1 MTVLSKFSRLTDPE
15 LSYWSKLP
23 QDVLEMVLKQP
34 QLVARENFDACMREF
49 KYGRRRRQYDTFAEL
64 YRYDPDCYFGYL
76 CFGYGFLR
84 LLPYF
89 GSGRGQ
95 RIGSRS
101 YVQAVSGV
109 LVDKNRYRSADR
121 TTSMNVFGLQL
132 CFCDYHSLGFN
143 TRRYFDCYITHDD
156 LNVAINDNQLNIRKS
171 LKKEEKQ
178 KAIFSMWRQCDN
190 KSRGEKRKFD
200 G

>member
-1 MTVLSKFSRLTDPE
+1 M
-15 LSYWSKLP
+15 P
-23 QDVLEMVLKQP
+23 QDVLKTVLKQP
-34 QLVARENFDACMREF
+34 EIIARENFDACMREF

-64 YRYDPDCYFGYL
+64 YDENPDSHPSYL
-76 CFGYGFLR
+76 YLSFGYGYLR
-84 LLPYF
+84 LLPYI
-89 GSGRGQ
+89 GSGYGK
-95 RIGSRS
+95 RICSKS
-101 YVQAVSGV
+101 YVQAVGDV
-109 LVDKNRYRSADR
+109 LADR
-121 TTSMNVFGLQL
+121 QWYKNYSFDYINVFGLKL
-132 CFCDYHSLGFN
+132 CCSWAYNLEPM
-143 TRRYFDCYITHDD
+143 RYFDCYITHDD